1 MPGDGHNYAVTGNA
15 APSRGDEHPSFRSS
29 RLSGVEDD
37 DLINDGS
44 PEAAQSAPDSGTAP
58 LAKRKR
64 KATNAP
70 SRGVANLTPE
80 QLAKKRANDREA
92 QRAIRER
99 TKAQIE
105 ALQQQVRD
113 LSSQK
118 PYLDLQVALKEKEAV
133 EAENRE
139 IKKRLAEVLDILQPL
154 LRTSGI
160 SNPPAT
166 FSQHELR
173 PPLQPPAPSES
184 NGCTPSSV
192 GSLPA
197 GQPHIQ
203 STTSARTPSPIDQLS
218 TLVGLRRSWPNNGVE
233 QPWPIPTALNY
244 QRHNLTHGLDFGESG
259 ERLGFNF
266 LLDGSEQIPKV
277 NDVRLTP
284 DSPGP
289 PQTTTAS
296 PGDPQLANN
305 LSAESPLTAFTAPI
319 QNVPPTCPLDSVL
332 LNFLRDRQRQA
343 AEGVSRQRLVGPPY
357 PSITSLLNPEKSV
370 YSHPISKVFTD
381 VLRTF
386 PDIASLPEQVAVL
399 YVMFLLMRWQIYPTQ
414 QNYERL
420 PEWLTPR
427 PSQLLTPHPAWVD
440 YIPWP
445 RLRDRLVMSWQSYPF
460 DEWFV
465 PWTRTIS
472 VNWPYEAT
480 DCLLSSP
487 DSEELLINPVFERHL
502 RNLNNWSLGKEWADL
517 YPGLADAAR
526 VKHEP
531 SGYLSSQRSSDG

>member
-1 MPGDGHNYAVTGNA
+1 MPAHAVTDNT
-15 APSRGDEHPSFRSS
+15 APSRESSFRPS
-29 RLSGVEDD
+29 RLNGAQDD
-37 DLINDGS
+37 FINDGT
-44 PEAAQSAPDSGTAP
+44 PEEVQSAPDGGPAP
-58 LAKRKR
+58 LAGRKR
-64 KATNAP
+64 KATSAA

-118 PYLDLQVALKEKEAV
+118 PYLDLQAALKEKEAV

-139 IKKRLAEVLDILQPL
+139 IKKRLADVLDIIQPL
-154 LRTSGI
+154 LRTSGT
-160 SNPPAT
+160 SDSLPT
-166 FSQHELR
+166 FPQQELR
-173 PPLQPPAPSES
+173 STHQPHAPSES

-192 GSLPA
+192 SSLPA

-203 STTSARTPSPIDQLS
+203 SAPSARTPSPVDQL
-218 TLVGLRRSWPNNGVE
+218 TALVGLRRSWPGDGEN
-233 QPWPIPTALNY
+233 PWPVPMALNY
-244 QRHNLTHGLDFGESG
+244 QRYNLTHGLDFGESG
-259 ERLGFNF
+259 ERLGLNF
-266 LLDGSEQIPKV
+266 LLDGSEHIPKV

-284 DSPGP
+284 DSPGL
-289 PQTTTAS
+289 PQTATAS
-296 PGDPQLANN
+296 PGDTQPASN
-305 LSAESPLTAFTAPI
+305 LSTDPSLTAFTAPI
-319 QNVPPTCPLDSVL
+319 RNVPPTCPLDSVL
-332 LNFLRDRQRQA
+332 LNFLSERQRQA
-343 AEGVSRQRLVGPPY
+343 AEGVSGQRLVGPPY

-370 YSHPISKVFTD
+370 FSHPISKVFTD
-381 VLRTF
+381 VLRAF

-427 PSQLLTPHPAWVD
+427 PSQLFTPHPAWVD
-440 YIPWP
+440 YLPWP
-445 RLRDRLVMSWQSYPF
+445 RLRDRVVMSWQSFPF
-460 DEWFV
+460 EEWFA

-502 RNLNNWSLGKEWADL
+502 RNLNNWSVGKEWADL
-517 YPGLADAAR
+517 YPGLVDTTR
-526 VKHEP
+526 IKHNPDVYPP
-531 SGYLSSQRSSDG
+531 S